1 MEDNNMRKLNMGER
15 FADTKAG
22 KHHLT
27 LEGQK
32 RAARNWLHS
41 RVNRWARPL
50 RLVRQGG
57 KND

>member
-1 MEDNNMRKLNMGER
+1 MRKLNMGER